1 MRYYRHSGVM
11 NMKSIIATTAIALA
25 ALASANAE
33 VQTYQGS
40 TRWASTLFTPSIR
53 TAISTT
59 TYTSYYVV
67 ETSGGYVVDAR
78 RIDAWITASGRFY
91 YIDESF
97 SMDYDYFGLG
107 GYDIAGGLESV
118 DISTVLP
125 FRGLTSYGRLSSFI
139 LYPAIDYYP
148 KNGNL
153 DITTITGSARL
164 STYFSGNVSLN
175 TAINR
180 VLDYLE
186 ARGYYEY

>member
-1 MRYYRHSGVM
+1 MRYHRHSVVM
-11 NMKSIIATTAIALA
+11 NMKSIIATTAIALTT
-25 ALASANAE
+25 LASANAE

-40 TRWASTLFTPSIR
+40 TRWASTLFTPSVR
-53 TAISTT
+53 TAFYST

-78 RIDAWITASGRFY
+78 RIDAWTTSSGRFY

-107 GYDIAGGLESV
+107 GSDVAGSMESV

-125 FRGLTSYGRLSSFI
+125 FRGLLRYGRLDSFS
-139 LYPAIDYYP
+139 LYPAVDYYP
-148 KNGNL
+148 NNGNL
-153 DITTITGSARL
+153 DITAISGSARL
-164 STYFSGNVSLN
+164 NRYFSGDMSLN
-175 TAINR
+175 TAINS

-186 ARGYYEY
+186 SRGYYEY